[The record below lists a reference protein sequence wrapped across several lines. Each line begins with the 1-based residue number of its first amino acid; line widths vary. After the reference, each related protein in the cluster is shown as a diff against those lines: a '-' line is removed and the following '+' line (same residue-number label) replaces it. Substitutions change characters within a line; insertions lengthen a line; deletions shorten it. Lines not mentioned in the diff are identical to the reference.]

1 MSPLNPKYSRGSSWV
16 KASDRGFTLIEM
28 VIVSAIVAVTTTWA
42 APQFTRSIEQNRV
55 DNYRYNLLTGIFN
68 LKKRIQKSSK
78 KCDLFKN
85 LPTSSKGDYI
95 SPDLI
100 LELTNT
106 ANRGDFLD
114 CPMGTTG
121 RQSRTP
127 FRFLQREG
135 STEKDSVEVLY
146 LQSKFTLLGNVS
158 KTETSQ
164 NQYSLNNQG
173 NNDNGSDMIF
183 RIRSKKWD
191 QNTRLKTRC
200 IVFSGSG
207 HLYDGTW
214 SYTTSEC
221 FEECPENQ
229 NCNRD
234 DRTT

>member
-1 MSPLNPKYSRGSSWV
+1 MSPLNPSYSRGSSLV

-28 VIVSAIVAVTTTWA
+28 VIVGAIVAVTTTWA

-55 DNYRYNLLTGIFN
+55 DSYRDNLLNGLFN

-121 RQSRTP
+121 RQSRAP

-135 STEKDSVEVLY
+135 SAEKDSVEILY
-146 LQSKFTLLGNVS
+146 LQSKFTLSGNTSTTVI
-158 KTETSQ
+158 SQ

-173 NNDNGSDMIF
+173 NNDTGSDMIF

-191 QNTRLKTRC
+191 QNNRLKTRC
-200 IVFSGSG
+200 IVLRGSG

-221 FEECPENQ
+221 FEKCPENQ

-234 DRTT
+234 NRTP